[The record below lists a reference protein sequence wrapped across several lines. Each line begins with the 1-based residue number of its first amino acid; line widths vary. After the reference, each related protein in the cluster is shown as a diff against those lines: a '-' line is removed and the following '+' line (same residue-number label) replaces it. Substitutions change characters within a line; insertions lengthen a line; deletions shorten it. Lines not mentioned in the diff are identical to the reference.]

1 MAGEWL
7 KLELSTPDKPE
18 LLKLSRITQLHKDAV
33 LGKLIRIWA
42 WFDRNSVDGHV
53 DGVVAA
59 DIDELALHDGF
70 SIALKQVNWMDF
82 SDSEQWV
89 KLMNFDRHNGE
100 TAKTRALKTK
110 RQEKWRANKDANVDY
125 ETSTQT
131 STTAS
136 TREEKRRED
145 INNRQQKLKIHLL
158 EDGTFENLNG
168 HLELWKSTYQH
179 LNVEHEIKKAASW
192 CLSNPTKAPKSNYAR
207 FLNGWLSRQKPT
219 NTLDDIF
226 AGAI

>member
-82 SDSEQWV
+82 SDTEQWV

-145 INNRQQKLKIHLL
+145 IKRGLPEDFSISDGIKIWAQKNGYSQLDKHFDNFIDSCLAKGYKYKDWDAAFRNAIKNN
-158 EDGTFENLNG
+158 
-168 HLELWKSTYQH
+168 WA
-179 LNVEHEIKKAASW
+179 NVEPKK
-192 CLSNPTKAPKSNYAR
+192 P
-207 FLNGWLSRQKPT
+207 NGLV
-219 NTLDDIF
+219 F
-226 AGAI
+226 

>member
-82 SDSEQWV
+82 SDAEQWV

-125 ETSTQT
+125 ETSTQP

-145 INNRQQKLKIHLL
+145 IKRGLPEDFSISDGIKIWAQKNGYSQLDKHFDNFIDSCLAKGYKYKDWDAAFRNAIKNN
-158 EDGTFENLNG
+158 
-168 HLELWKSTYQH
+168 WA
-179 LNVEHEIKKAASW
+179 NVEPKK
-192 CLSNPTKAPKSNYAR
+192 P
-207 FLNGWLSRQKPT
+207 NGLV
-219 NTLDDIF
+219 F
-226 AGAI
+226 